1 MTSQAVQASI
11 LIVDDVP
18 TNIQVLAEALRQQHR
33 VKVAT
38 NGRDALAVA
47 RSEPHPD
54 MVLLDV
60 MMPEMDGFE
69 VCRQL
74 KSDPAT
80 RHIPVIFVT
89 AKDDVEDEEH
99 GLMLGAVDYIAKPFH
114 LPVVRARVR
123 NHLALKQ
130 KADLLE
136 SLANIDSLTNI
147 PNRRRFDERLDA
159 EWRRCQR
166 SQLPLSLIMLDV
178 DYFKAF
184 NDHFGHGA
192 GDICLVTVAATLVA
206 NLSRPGDTVAR
217 YGGEEFAVIL
227 PETDSAGAAQ
237 IAERMREALAAQRMP
252 QAPGAGY
259 GTVTL
264 SAGIAT
270 IVPADDGGGV
280 DLIAAADR
288 KLYEAKT
295 LGRNRVSA

>member
-1 MTSQAVQASI
+1 MNHTTQAAI

-38 NGRDALAVA
+38 NGRDALAIA
-47 RSEPHPD
+47 RAEPQPD
-54 MVLLDV
+54 MILLDV

-74 KSDPAT
+74 KADPAT

-89 AKDDVEDEEH
+89 AKDDVADEEH
-99 GLMLGAVDYIAKPFH
+99 GLMLGAADYIAKPFH

-123 NHLALKQ
+123 NHLALKA

-136 SLANIDSLTNI
+136 SLANIDSLTDI
-147 PNRRRFDERLDA
+147 PNRRRFDERLDT

-166 SQLPLSLIMLDV
+166 HAQPLSVIMLDV
-178 DYFKAF
+178 DHFKTF
-184 NDHFGHGA
+184 NDHYGHGA
-192 GDICLVTVAATLVA
+192 GDICLVTVAATLA
-206 NLSRPGDTVAR
+206 RTLSRPGDIVAR

-227 PETDSAGAAQ
+227 PETDITGASQ
-237 IAERMREALAAQRMP
+237 MAERMREALAMQRMP
-252 QAPGAGY
+252 QAPDTGSGM
-259 GTVTL
+259 VTL
-264 SAGIAT
+264 SAGVASCVPDEASSAT
-270 IVPADDGGGV
+270 

-295 LGRNRVSA
+295 QGRNRVCA

>member
-1 MTSQAVQASI
+1 MNHPAQAAI

-38 NGRDALAVA
+38 NGRDALAIA
-47 RSEPHPD
+47 RSQPQPD
-54 MVLLDV
+54 MILLDV

-74 KSDPAT
+74 KADPAT

-89 AKDDVEDEEH
+89 AKDDVADEEH

-123 NHLALKQ
+123 NHLALKL

-136 SLANIDSLTNI
+136 SLANIDSLTDI
-147 PNRRRFDERLDA
+147 PNRRRFDEKLDH

-166 SQLPLSLIMLDV
+166 SGLPLSLIMLDV
-178 DYFKAF
+178 DHFKAF

-192 GDICLVTVAATLVA
+192 GDICLVTVAATLSG
-206 NLSRPGDTVAR
+206 NLSRPGDMVAR

-227 PETDSAGAAQ
+227 PETDAAGASQ
-237 IAERMREALAAQRMP
+237 MAERMREALALQRMP

-259 GTVTL
+259 GIVTL
-264 SAGIAT
+264 SAGVASC
-270 IVPADDGGGV
+270 VPAEEAGLA
-280 DLIAAADR
+280 DLIAAADS

-295 LGRNRVSA
+295 LGRNRVCT